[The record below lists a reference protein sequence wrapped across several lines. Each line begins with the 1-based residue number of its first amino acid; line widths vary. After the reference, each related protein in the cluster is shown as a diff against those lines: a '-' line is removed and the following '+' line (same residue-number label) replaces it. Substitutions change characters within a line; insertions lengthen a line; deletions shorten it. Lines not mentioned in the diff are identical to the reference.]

1 MTSVILKK
9 SSIIAEI
16 FLAGNGYIENAKI
29 NNTKSLLIMK
39 ISAILKGSI
48 CLLGLVGVG
57 NILAAP
63 ASAGQAAARGAVTLV
78 RASGASVSVSGELTL
93 PNNAY
98 FPGPLTVTPTYGA
111 GTSATDD
118 ETIATLQ
125 IDPGTADVTNLSA
138 SSNPFVAS
146 AAAALDAAV
155 TAGDIGAQAAIIR
168 AGSGANGLGG
178 LE

>member
-1 MTSVILKK
+1 
-9 SSIIAEI
+9 
-16 FLAGNGYIENAKI
+16 
-29 NNTKSLLIMK
+29 MK
-39 ISAILKGSI
+39 ISAIVKGSI

-63 ASAGQAAARGAVTLV
+63 ASADQAAARGAVTIV
-78 RASGASVSVSGELTL
+78 RASGASVSVSGELAL

-98 FPGPLTVTPTYGA
+98 FPGPLTITPTYGT
-111 GTSATDD
+111 GTAATDD
-118 ETIATLQ
+118 ETVDSLE

-168 AGSGANGLGG
+168 AGAGSNGLGG

>member
-1 MTSVILKK
+1 
-9 SSIIAEI
+9 
-16 FLAGNGYIENAKI
+16 
-29 NNTKSLLIMK
+29 MK
-39 ISAILKGSI
+39 ISAIVKGSI
-48 CLLGLVGVG
+48 CLLGLVSVG

-63 ASAGQAAARGAVTLV
+63 ASAGQAAARGAVTIV

-98 FPGPLTVTPTYGA
+98 YDQDLTITPTIT
-111 GTSATDD
+111 GTPAADD
-118 ETIATLQ
+118 ESVTSLVVS
-125 IDPGTADVTNLSA
+125 PGTPNVTNLST

-168 AGSGANGLGG
+168 AGAGSNGLGG

>member
-1 MTSVILKK
+1 
-9 SSIIAEI
+9 
-16 FLAGNGYIENAKI
+16 
-29 NNTKSLLIMK
+29 MK

-63 ASAGQAAARGAVTLV
+63 ASAGQAAARGAVTIV
-78 RASGASVSVSGELTL
+78 RASGASISVSGELTL

-98 FPGPLTVTPTYGA
+98 YDQTLTITPTIT
-111 GTSATDD
+111 GTPAADD
-118 ETIATLQ
+118 EVVTSLL
-125 IDPGTADVTNLSA
+125 IDPGTPNVTNLST

-155 TAGDIGAQAAIIR
+155 SNSDIGAQAAIIR
-168 AGSGANGLGG
+168 AGAGANGLGG

>member
-1 MTSVILKK
+1 
-9 SSIIAEI
+9 
-16 FLAGNGYIENAKI
+16 
-29 NNTKSLLIMK
+29 MK

-63 ASAGQAAARGAVTLV
+63 VSAGQAAARGAVTIV
-78 RASGASVSVSGELTL
+78 RASGASVSVSGEVTL
-93 PNNAY
+93 PQNGYYDQDLVITPVYGGTSVDDDENITT
-98 FPGPLTVTPTYGA
+98 LTVSA
-111 GTSATDD
+111 GTPNVA
-118 ETIATLQ
+118 L
-125 IDPGTADVTNLSA
+125 LSA
-138 SSNPFVAS
+138 SSNPFVTS

-168 AGSGANGLGG
+168 AGAGANGLGG